1 MLYSS
6 YIQIFCIVLEINE
19 EVFKLLDCEVSFASR
34 VQRLQYSS

>member
-1 MLYSS
+1 MLYNS

-19 EVFKLLDCEVSFASR
+19 GIFRLLGCEVSFASR